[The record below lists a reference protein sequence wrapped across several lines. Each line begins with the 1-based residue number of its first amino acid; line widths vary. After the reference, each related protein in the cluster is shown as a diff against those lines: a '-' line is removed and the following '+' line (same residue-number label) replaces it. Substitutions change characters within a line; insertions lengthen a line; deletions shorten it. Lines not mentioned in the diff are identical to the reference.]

1 MEAEQAALEAEVA
14 AASGAAAEAGI
25 GIVWGS
31 TSASRLASCPQTA
44 GIDLQRAESESW
56 RSMHERA
63 NLEVDAPEIP
73 LPRWRSMHRPSG
85 QERVRGGT
93 GPGAMA
99 AGRHVPTELLRVER
113 QCTDGDFT
121 MPRLRLKD
129 RRARGEPVLAWVYQR
144 HLESALYNRAADGGS
159 SGAIWKLLNKCGLG
173 SAALHVNGAA
183 VATKQVTQDE
193 YDEIVARFKLS
204 TAGLD
209 PCSVGR
215 VRSVTLLP
223 MAAAAAVART
233 FGHTTSSL
241 SFLRATSQPVPRAW
255 ELEEQREK
263 DEANGEVDLVLEE
276 QIDAERADHELDAT
290 SFAEELTSMA
300 PFETKAEDEVK
311 MTQYSLR
318 SVPAVLK
325 RQLDAYVANRT
336 AVFSGRRHG
345 GAVVSS
351 TAEHDT
357 KVLLRF
363 FGWMDATHRAP
374 PVGSFDV
381 DFLAR
386 PDLGDVAQ
394 AFAEWLS
401 GVQGLRMS
409 SIANYLNSLIAL
421 TAYVYSERPVP
432 AATAAMD
439 PSPLSMVINLRRQA
453 EASSATESLFHKRVG
468 GWIEWDDVHKA
479 RRTAMERLRAHAGDY
494 AGKRALLRDAAAI
507 SLLSLIPPDR
517 VGLIRKLRLGHTLKR
532 AARGGWRLDLTKQKD
547 GHKTSRF
554 YGPFAAQLPRQL
566 DSVLDAYAAAL
577 SVDSPDA
584 EEAYLFHPA
593 SGDLTRPLDSSA
605 WTAFVRRL
613 FGRLHGS
620 EVAPK
625 TLRSSFITWL
635 RATTDA
641 PEVRRRPARRP
652 CPPPVPPSRH
662 PRLNFD
668 FVIPCLSFARRE
680 GLALSGLAAFCSPS
694 PIFECK

>member
-1 MEAEQAALEAEVA
+1 MA
-14 AASGAAAEAGI
+14 AARR
-25 GIVWGS
+25 V
-31 TSASRLASCPQTA
+31 
-44 GIDLQRAESESW
+44 
-56 RSMHERA
+56 
-63 NLEVDAPEIP
+63 
-73 LPRWRSMHRPSG
+73 PS
-85 QERVRGGT
+85 
-93 GPGAMA
+93 
-99 AGRHVPTELLRVER
+99 ELLRVER
-113 QCTDGDFT
+113 QCSDGDFT

-129 RRARGEPVLAWVYQR
+129 RRARGEPVLTWVFQR

-173 SAALHVNGAA
+173 SAALNVNGAA
-183 VATKQVTQDE
+183 VAMNQVTQEE
-193 YDEIVARFKLS
+193 YNEIIAHFKLS
-204 TAGLD
+204 TTGLD
-209 PCSVGR
+209 PSSIGR
-215 VRSVTLLP
+215 IRSVTLLP

-241 SFLRATSQPVPRAW
+241 SFLRVTSQPVPRAW
-255 ELEEQREK
+255 ELQEQRDR
-263 DEANGEVDLVLEE
+263 DEANNEVDLVLEE
-276 QIDAERADHELDAT
+276 QIEAERADHEFDDT

-318 SVPAVLK
+318 SVPTVLK

-363 FGWMDATHRAP
+363 FGWMDATNRAP
-374 PVGSFDV
+374 PSGSFDF

-386 PDLGDVAQ
+386 HDLGDVAQ

-421 TAYVYSERPVP
+421 TSYVYSERPVP

-439 PSPLSMVINLRRQA
+439 PSPLSMLINLRRQA
-453 EASSATESLFHKRVG
+453 EASSTTEQQFNKRVG
-468 GWIEWDDVHKA
+468 GWIEWEDVHRA
-479 RRTAMERLRAHAGDY
+479 RQNAMSKLRAHPA
-494 AGKRALLRDAAAI
+494 KQSLLRDAAAMC
-507 SLLSLIPPDR
+507 LLSLIPPDR
-517 VGLIRKLRLGHTLKR
+517 VGVIRKLRLGHTLKR
-532 AARGGWRLDLTKQKD
+532 ATGGGWRLDLTKRKD
-547 GHKTSRF
+547 GHKTTRF

-566 DSVLDAYAAAL
+566 DSILDAYSAAL

-584 EEAYLFHPA
+584 DEAYLFHPA
-593 SGDLTRPLDSSA
+593 SGDVTRPLDSSA

-635 RATTDA
+635 RASTDA
-641 PEVRRRPARRP
+641 PEVPPPQPSPSPPSPPARFHSLHHRPHRRRPHHRCRSSRARRT
-652 CPPPVPPSRH
+652 R
-662 PRLNFD
+662 
-668 FVIPCLSFARRE
+668 
-680 GLALSGLAAFCSPS
+680 
-694 PIFECK
+694 